1 MLSTNS
7 SKNLQVKSSNREV
20 LGIALPIAAAIAVP
34 QFNFV
39 INNIFLGT
47 LGEKALGLAG
57 LTGIYYLIFAVIGM
71 GFSNGVRV
79 LIARRAGENNPDE
92 IGELFYQGAIISIV
106 IAFLGLLFTYVFAGH
121 IFAISLKDF
130 SNFVAAFSF
139 LKIRIWGLFFLYL
152 YQLGNTLLVG
162 TNNSRLLIIGTF
174 IETLVN
180 IFFDY
185 VLIYGKFGFPE
196 LGFNGAAY
204 ASLIAEFSGLLVI
217 YLVLNISGIKN
228 TFKLFKPRS
237 LDFSV
242 CKIILK
248 QSSPLILQYAISIL
262 SWEYFYILV
271 EHYGS
276 LELAISNIMRNI
288 LGLFGCFT
296 WAFSATTNTMVSNLI
311 GQGKQDAVLDLV
323 WKISRLSVIF
333 ALISCALV
341 MVNLN
346 FWLGIYGQGEGF
358 ITAAIPVLKV
368 VLVGLFIASFSN
380 IWANAV
386 IGTGHTKTVLLAEF
400 LAVIAYSIYNYIVLE
415 QLHLP
420 LIWAWAS
427 EWLYWIVLFVPCFCF
442 MYKQYRTNSVQ
453 NRNQR

>member
-1 MLSTNS
+1 MLKAKNS
-7 SKNLQVKSSNREV
+7 KDLQMKSSYQEI
-20 LGIALPIAAAIAVP
+20 LGIALPIAAAIVVP

-79 LIARRAGENNPDE
+79 LISRRAGENNLDE
-92 IGELFYQGAIISIV
+92 IGKLFYQGAIISIV
-106 IAFLGLLFTYVFAGH
+106 IALLGLLFTYVFAGPLL
-121 IFAISLKDF
+121 AISLKDS
-130 SNFVAAFSF
+130 SNFLAAFSF

-162 TNNSRLLIIGTF
+162 TNNSRLLIIGTL

-185 VLIYGKFGFPE
+185 VLIYGKFGFPQ

-204 ASLIAEFSGLLVI
+204 ASLIAEFSGFIVI
-217 YLVLNISGIKN
+217 YLVLNISGINN
-228 TFKLFKPRS
+228 TFKLFEIRS
-237 LDFSV
+237 LDISL
-242 CKIILK
+242 CKLILK
-248 QSSPLILQYAISIL
+248 QSSPLIIQYAVSII

-271 EHYGS
+271 EHYGA
-276 LELAISNIMRNI
+276 LELAISNTMRNI

-311 GQGKQDAVLDLV
+311 GQGRQDAVMKLV
-323 WKISRLSVIF
+323 WRISQLSALF
-333 ALISCALV
+333 ALISCALIIL
-341 MVNLN
+341 NLN

-368 VLVGLFIASFSN
+368 VLVGLFITSFST
-380 IWANAV
+380 IWMNAV
-386 IGTGHTKTVLLAEF
+386 IGTGHTKTALLAEL
-400 LAVIAYSIYNYIVLE
+400 LAVLVYSVYNYIVLE
-415 QLHLP
+415 QLHLS
-420 LIWAWAS
+420 LLWGWAG
-427 EWLYWIVLFVPCFCF
+427 EWIYWIVLFIPCFSY
-442 MYKQYRTNSVQ
+442 MRKGKWMKSLI
-453 NRNQR
+453 